1 MIDSCLLTICLHKLV
16 FSDLVVVFSSITW
29 MFTWLGWCLASV
41 MVFMQRRSW
50 RAVEMLCCVCLKT
63 ACLVYQMHSPQ
74 ENHSEW
80 SQTWGLFAMGKVA
93 DFPPFAG
100 EGNVLHVQ
108 TCSERKVFAPLK
120 CLVQRGRQP
129 VLTLA
134 LQRAE
139 LGQGLNES
147 WGRLEKSALF
157 FLINLPKSFSGNAVD
172 GNIAALSEG

>member
-1 MIDSCLLTICLHKLV
+1 
-16 FSDLVVVFSSITW
+16 
-29 MFTWLGWCLASV
+29 MFTWPGWCLASAV
-41 MVFMQRRSW
+41 VLMQRRS
-50 RAVEMLCCVCLKT
+50 RIAVKMLCCVCLKP
-63 ACLVYQMHSPQ
+63 AYLVYWMHSVQ

-80 SQTWGLFAMGKVA
+80 SQTWGLFAVVKVA

-100 EGNVLHVQ
+100 QGNVLHVQ

-120 CLVQRGRQP
+120 CLVQRGWQP
-129 VLTLA
+129 ALTLA

-147 WGRLEKSALF
+147 WGSLEKSALF

-172 GNIAALSEG
+172 GNIAALSED